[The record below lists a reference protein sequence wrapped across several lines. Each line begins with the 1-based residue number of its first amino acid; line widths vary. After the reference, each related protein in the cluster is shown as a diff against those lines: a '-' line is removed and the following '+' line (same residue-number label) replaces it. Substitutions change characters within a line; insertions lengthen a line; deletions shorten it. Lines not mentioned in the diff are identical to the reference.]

1 MRFFSWLTKVPC
13 MAKIE
18 AAFFDI
24 GALDTLAGRDTFIH
38 RLDPRAKVFTT
49 LIFILCVVSFGKY
62 EISGLLPFFIY
73 PLVLVTSGQLP
84 TSFLLKKILIVA
96 PFAFFIGVFNPI
108 LDREILFHFGP
119 LAISGGWIS
128 FASILLRFS
137 LTISV
142 ALILIATTSFSGV
155 CMALGK
161 LGAPRVFVVQLLLLY
176 RYLFVLVD
184 EGIRMVR
191 ARSLRSFDKRGMG
204 MTVLGHMLGQLLLRT
219 LDRAQRIHLAMRCR
233 GFTGE
238 IHLLQQYRLGRAEVF
253 FVLGWS
259 AIFAILRFN
268 NLPQLLGQ
276 LIMES
281 VR

>member
-1 MRFFSWLTKVPC
+1 

-24 GALDTLAGRDTFIH
+24 GALDTLAGGETCIH
-38 RLDPRAKVFTT
+38 RLDPRAKVVTT
-49 LIFILCVVSFGKY
+49 LVFLLCVVSFGKY
-62 EISGLLPFFIY
+62 EISGLLPFIIY
-73 PLVLVTSGQLP
+73 PLVLITLGQLP
-84 TSFLLKKILIVA
+84 TGFLLKKLLIVA

-108 LDREILFHFGP
+108 LDTDILFHLGP
-119 LAISGGWIS
+119 LAISGGWVS
-128 FASILLRFS
+128 FTSILLRFS

-191 ARSLRSFDKRGMG
+191 ARSLRSFGKRGMG
-204 MTVLGHMLGQLLLRT
+204 MTVFGHMLGQLLLRT
-219 LDRAQRIHLAMRCR
+219 LDRAQRIHLAMCCR

-238 IHLLQQYRLGRAEVF
+238 IHLLQHYRLGRAEVF

-259 AIFAILRFN
+259 SIFALLRFN
-268 NLPQLLGQ
+268 NIPQLLGQ

-281 VR
+281 LR

>member
-1 MRFFSWLTKVPC
+1 

-24 GALDTLAGRDTFIH
+24 GALDTLAGRETCIH
-38 RLDPRAKVFTT
+38 RLDPRAKVVTT
-49 LIFILCVVSFGKY
+49 LAFLLCVVSFGKY
-62 EISGLLPFFIY
+62 ETSGLLPLIIY
-73 PLVLVTSGQLP
+73 PLVLITLGQLP
-84 TSFLLKKILIVA
+84 TAFLLKKLLIVA
-96 PFAFFIGVFNPI
+96 PFAFFIGIFNPFI
-108 LDREILFHFGP
+108 DREVLFHLGP
-119 LAISGGWIS
+119 LAISGGWVS
-128 FASILLRFS
+128 FASIMLRFT
-137 LTISV
+137 LTVSV

-191 ARSLRSFDKRGMG
+191 ARSLRSFGRRGMG

-238 IHLLQQYRLGRAEVF
+238 IHLLQQYRIGRAEVL

-259 AIFAILRFN
+259 AIFVLLRFN
-268 NLPQLLGQ
+268 NLPQLLGK
-276 LIMES
+276 LVMEW